1 MINFVFGLL
10 SLANTSFVL
19 EEIRDQDIFYNF
31 IYYQNELYVGSNK
44 GVYLIDPSGS
54 REMILYDQSVVG
66 PINSVLSQS
75 KGYLAEFIEVPEQL
89 SELYPNATTDIA
101 YQGNDC
107 FLISRGKLLVYRKPL
122 FSFSPHRSVRSI
134 SPQAIGTYGG
144 VYIRGEKLKKITYT
158 DGKIREFGDITM
170 VCYNGLLKYEDNQEV
185 VLYDNDNS
193 IRTNAEYGLIRD
205 IFSIGQSKYLLISSK
220 GIYEY
225 DDQSGIFELLYV
237 CQKKII
243 TIGNKIDDRIS
254 DRGEFHFMD
263 NGRYISLDLKR
274 KGFYIIDNAIDDRI
288 INAIE
293 CEINGNH
300 FFVVTEDSRL
310 LKYQRVKEGL
320 ELINQVKLES
330 AAHTIVDFKDIIF
343 LAGNSG
349 LSIFNKTKN
358 QIADDIIID
367 EFNSGAFYKSSAQIS
382 FGGIN
387 GVYTFNDLLL
397 LEKELVFKDYIIAN
411 NKGSIRLGIIV
422 SSLVLCIGAIIFRLR
437 KNRNI
442 SDEEM
447 ISRVKRFVR
456 SNLSVVTLKM
466 LEDQLKLDYNELNSL
481 SKSFKPAKYIK
492 EQRGAVA
499 KKMLLD
505 KASVSEIS
513 KKTGYSET
521 YIIKNKYRFIK

>member
-1 MINFVFGLL
+1 MVNFVFGLL

-19 EEIRDQDIFYNF
+19 EEIHDQDIFYNF

-66 PINSVLSQS
+66 PINSALSQS
-75 KGYLAEFIEVPEQL
+75 VGYLAEFIEVPEEL

-107 FLISRGKLLVYRKPL
+107 FLISRGKLLVYHKPL
-122 FSFSPHRSVRSI
+122 FSFTPHRSVRSI
-134 SPQAIGTYGG
+134 SPQGLGTYGG
-144 VYIRGEKLKKITYT
+144 VYISGEKLKKITYT

-193 IRTNAEYGLIRD
+193 ITSNAEYGLIRD
-205 IFSIGQSKYLLISSK
+205 IFSIGNSKYLLISTK

-225 DDQSGIFELLYV
+225 DEQSSVFDLLYA
-237 CQKKII
+237 CEKKII
-243 TIGNKIDDRIS
+243 TIKNKIDDRIS

-274 KGFYIIDNAIDDRI
+274 KGFYIIDNAIDDII

-310 LKYQRVKEGL
+310 LKYQRLKDGL

-343 LAGNSG
+343 LASNSG

-358 QIADDIIID
+358 QIAVDIIID
-367 EFNSGAFYKSSAQIS
+367 EFNSDAFYKSSTQIS

-411 NKGSIRLGIIV
+411 NKGSLLLGGVV
-422 SSLVLCIGAIIFRLR
+422 SSLLLCIGFITFRFR
-437 KNRNI
+437 KKTI
-442 SDEEM
+442 VSDEQM
-447 ISRVKRFVR
+447 ISRIKRFI
-456 SNLSVVTLKM
+456 NLNLPSVTLKM
-466 LEDQLKLDYNELNSL
+466 LELELDLDYNELNSL
-481 SKSFKPAKYIK
+481 SKNFKPAKYIK
-492 EQRGAVA
+492 ERRGAIA
-499 KKMLLD
+499 KEMLL
-505 KASVSEIS
+505 AVELISEVS

-521 YIIKNKYRFIK
+521 YIVKNKYRFIK

>member
-1 MINFVFGLL
+1 MVNFVFGLL

-19 EEIRDQDIFYNF
+19 EEIHDQDIFYNF

-75 KGYLAEFIEVPEQL
+75 EGYLAEFIEVPEEL

-107 FLISRGKLLVYRKPL
+107 FLISRGKLLVYHKPL
-122 FSFSPHRSVRSI
+122 FSFTPHRSVRSI
-134 SPQAIGTYGG
+134 SPQGLGTYGG
-144 VYIRGEKLKKITYT
+144 VYISGEKLKKITYT
-158 DGKIREFGDITM
+158 DGKIREFGDLTM

-193 IRTNAEYGLIRD
+193 IRSNAEYGLIRD
-205 IFSIGQSKYLLISSK
+205 IFSIGQSKYLLISTK

-237 CQKKII
+237 CQNKII
-243 TIGNKIDDRIS
+243 TVGNKIDDRIS

-310 LKYQRVKEGL
+310 LKYQRLKDGL

-343 LAGNSG
+343 LASNSG

-358 QIADDIIID
+358 QIAVDIIID
-367 EFNSGAFYKSSAQIS
+367 EFNSDAFYKSSTQIS

-411 NKGSIRLGIIV
+411 NKGSLLLGGVV
-422 SSLVLCIGAIIFRLR
+422 SSLLLCIGFITFRFR
-437 KNRNI
+437 KKTI
-442 SDEEM
+442 VSDEQM
-447 ISRVKRFVR
+447 ISRIKRFI
-456 SNLSVVTLKM
+456 NLNLPSVTLKM
-466 LEDQLKLDYNELNSL
+466 LELELDLDYNELNSL
-481 SKSFKPAKYIK
+481 SKNFKPAKYIK
-492 EQRGAVA
+492 ERRGAIA
-499 KKMLLD
+499 KEMLLAD
-505 KASVSEIS
+505 ELISEVS

-521 YIIKNKYRFIK
+521 YIVKNKYRFIK

>member
-1 MINFVFGLL
+1 MVNFVFGLL
-10 SLANTSFVL
+10 ILANTSFVL

-44 GVYLIDPSGS
+44 GIYLIDPSGS

-75 KGYLAEFIEVPEQL
+75 EGYLAEFIEVPEQL
-89 SELYPNATTDIA
+89 SELYPYATTDIA

-107 FLISRGKLLVYRKPL
+107 YLISRGKLLVYHKPL

-134 SPQAIGTYGG
+134 SPHGIGTYGG
-144 VYIRGEKLKKITYT
+144 VYISGEKLKKITYT

-193 IRTNAEYGLIRD
+193 IRSNAEYGLIRD
-205 IFSIGQSKYLLISSK
+205 IFSIGQSKYLLISTK

-225 DDQSGIFELLYV
+225 DEQSGIFELLYV

-243 TIGNKIDDRIS
+243 TVGNKIDDRIS

-343 LAGNSG
+343 LASNSG

-358 QIADDIIID
+358 QIAVDIIID
-367 EFNSGAFYKSSAQIS
+367 EFNSDAFYKSSTQIS

-411 NKGSIRLGIIV
+411 NKGSLLLGGVV
-422 SSLVLCIGAIIFRLR
+422 SSLLLCIGFITFRFR
-437 KNRNI
+437 KKTI
-442 SDEEM
+442 VSDEQM
-447 ISRVKRFVR
+447 ISRIKRFI
-456 SNLSVVTLKM
+456 NLNLPSVTLKM
-466 LEDQLKLDYNELNSL
+466 LELELDLDYNELNSL
-481 SKSFKPAKYIK
+481 SKNFKPAKYIK
-492 EQRGAVA
+492 ERRGAIA
-499 KKMLLD
+499 KEMLLAD
-505 KASVSEIS
+505 ELISEVS

-521 YIIKNKYRFIK
+521 YIVKNKYRFIK